1 MKKFY
6 QNEQK
11 LMSTIPVIK
20 TVIDSNG
27 PYTNRLI
34 KRLNDEDSISAHH
47 QFFKKTNTKFETK
60 NKKNSDHIE
69 PITDKSKYL
78 QPAKYFQN
86 MFYREK
92 IHQNAQELL
101 PKPNTIK
108 PLLNPLAII
117 QRPQDIFRKK
127 VAVEAKLKNVQKNP
141 AVNDVLYG
149 M

>member
-60 NKKNSDHIE
+60 NKKKRSRVSYISENKME
-69 PITDKSKYL
+69 
-78 QPAKYFQN
+78 
-86 MFYREK
+86 
-92 IHQNAQELL
+92 
-101 PKPNTIK
+101 
-108 PLLNPLAII
+108 
-117 QRPQDIFRKK
+117 
-127 VAVEAKLKNVQKNP
+127 
-141 AVNDVLYG
+141 
-149 M
+149 